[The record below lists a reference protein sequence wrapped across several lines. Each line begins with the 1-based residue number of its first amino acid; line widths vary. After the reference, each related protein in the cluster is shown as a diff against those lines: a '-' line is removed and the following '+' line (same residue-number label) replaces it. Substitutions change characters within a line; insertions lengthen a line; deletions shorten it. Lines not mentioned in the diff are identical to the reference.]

1 MSSTF
6 STVLTAYFVE
16 ANPSGIVAAEAS
28 GTAFTLIPNPA
39 RGMVTATLA
48 ASATKGTVL
57 KVLDM
62 AGHEVLSQPVASG
75 AENVTLDLSALS
87 AGSYFVTLATP
98 QGSSTQK
105 LILE

>member
-1 MSSTF
+1 M
-6 STVLTAYFVE
+6 
-16 ANPSGIVAAEAS
+16 VAVA
-28 GTAFTLIPNPA
+28 L
-39 RGMVTATLA
+39 ATGA
-48 ASATKGTVL
+48 PQGTVL

-75 AENVTLDLSALS
+75 AENVTLDLSALP
-87 AGSYFVTLATP
+87 AGTYFVTLATP